1 MAIFYEANTIENIA
15 DTDLDYLLVFKPTT
29 KAVSFYLLGAWEQEQ
44 NGIKSK
50 EDFEKYLNAQLEI
63 LNKKGK
69 M

>member
-1 MAIFYEANTIENIA
+1 MAIFYKKGTIENNIE
-15 DTDLDYLLVFKPTT
+15 TDLDYLLVFKPTT
-29 KAVSFYLLGAWEQEQ
+29 KATTFYLLGAWEQEV

-50 EDFEKYLNAQLEI
+50 EEFVKYLDEKLEI